1 MASISVAQHL
11 YDEAE
16 GHVLKGM
23 KLAVQLEGPNSLNA
37 ASCYHLL
44 GIC

>member
-1 MASISVAQHL
+1 MSPQMASISVAQHL

-23 KLAVQLEGPNSLNA
+23 KLAVWQCEKV
-37 ASCYHLL
+37 
-44 GIC
+44 